1 MIKLVIFDVWNTLT
15 YNPIKLK
22 EEILKVL
29 PLSPD
34 YVQSKLNK
42 LNLEGISDEDFFN
55 QLTDNKEIIDD
66 LLIKWKKINKEVRI
80 FEDVNDVLNEL
91 KKDKKLALLS
101 NSTSNT
107 LNILK
112 EKNLFNFFDKIYLSC
127 DYGITKP
134 DIGFFKIITKDFNLN
149 PKECIMV
156 GDKVKEDL
164 VPAKKLGIITVLVDR
179 KNDKER
185 GISDFKVNDLRQILS
200 IVNKES

>member
-1 MIKLVIFDVWNTLT
+1 MIKLVIFDIWNTLT
-15 YNPIKLK
+15 YNPTKLK

-42 LNLEGISDEDFFN
+42 LNLGGISDEDFFN

-80 FEDVNDVLNEL
+80 FEDVTDVLNEL

-134 DIGFFKIITKDFNLN
+134 DIGFFKIIIKDFNLN